1 MPRQEPD
8 EETPLKRAAT
18 VGFGA
23 PAGSPTPSYGGGDDS
38 SAGDGKLKRKTLTM
52 ILKEDEDE
60 EKEKEDWS
68 KTFVLIGCF
77 LWIVLGV
84 GVACWFEGW
93 SVITGFYVIA
103 QIITTVGY
111 GDVVVT
117 TTSAKLFCGVYV
129 LVTIIC
135 IATYVTE
142 LASNVVGN
150 NDQYIRDALLRAEI
164 HVLRLRD
171 LSDEEAEMH
180 LKKWN
185 EIFTAAFAFILNVC
199 FGTVFFALYESCT
212 CSYGVSH
219 IEGCFETPYDLCTQ
233 TGGYVKGWG
242 DSLYMSLITL
252 TTVGFGDNTPKTRLG
267 RVVGSVWMLMGVTTM
282 ANLAA
287 KVADLRLLNEREKMR
302 LNHIDHAV
310 FDAIDLNHDGV
321 VSRSEF
327 RTYTL
332 IKFGLVK
339 SEDLK
344 RIDKLFDTIDR
355 DRNQYITFKE
365 LEQFKGC
372 L

>member
-1 MPRQEPD
+1 MPEPD
-8 EETPLKRAAT
+8 EETPLN
-18 VGFGA
+18 
-23 PAGSPTPSYGGGDDS
+23 PS
-38 SAGDGKLKRKTLTM
+38 DGKKTFQKRPLTKTLTT
-52 ILKEDEDE
+52 LLSEDED
-60 EKEKEDWS
+60 KEDDDWS
-68 KTFVLIGCF
+68 TTYIMIGCL
-77 LWIVLGV
+77 LWILVGV
-84 GVACWFEGW
+84 AVACWFEGW
-93 SVITGFYVIA
+93 TIITGFYVIV

-111 GDVVVT
+111 GDVTVT
-117 TTSAKLFCGVYV
+117 TTSAKMFCGFYV
-129 LVTIIC
+129 FFTILC

-150 NDQYIRDALLRAEI
+150 NDAYIRKALLRAEM

-171 LSDEEAEMH
+171 LSEEEAELH
-180 LKKWN
+180 LEKWN
-185 EIFTAAFAFILNVC
+185 EIAVAAFAFTGSVF
-199 FGTVFFALYESCT
+199 FGTVFFAIYESCT

-219 IEGCFETPYDLCTQ
+219 VEGCFETPFDLCKQ

-242 DSLYMSLITL
+242 DSFYMALITL
-252 TTVGFGDNTPKTRLG
+252 TTVGFGDNTPKTQLG
-267 RVVGSVWMLMGVTTM
+267 RVIGSVWMLIGVTTM

-302 LNHIDHAV
+302 LNHIDQMV
-310 FDAIDLNHDGV
+310 FDAIDLNHDGF

-355 DRNQYITFKE
+355 DKNQYITFAE
-365 LEQFKGC
+365 LEQFKNC